1 MPLPTCQQYRAL
13 KGLDLALHVL
23 LDDAHEA
30 RAAELVPTRVQRTRV
45 RSAQR
50 SSRPPEHERHERARA
65 PQRGALQQRASGYL
79 WREDLERG
87 RPGRRLRNALGTHV
101 DQRERGRTEDR
112 CSRRS
117 HRSEHPAAASSSA
130 RCFQQARSSCSS
142 VPKFLEVQ
150 PRREA
155 ANRERPR
162 DIVIQ
167 YCKAA
172 PERHAMLLTTRRFD
186 RSVVAKHAILRKH
199 AARALDSRWHR
210 PGVHSAC

>member
-1 MPLPTCQQYRAL
+1 MRTVALRGLARPLPTCQRYRAL
-13 KGLDLALHVL
+13 EGFDLALHVL

-65 PQRGALQQRASGYL
+65 PQRGTLQQRASGYL
-79 WREDLERG
+79 RREDLERG
-87 RPGRRLRNALGTHV
+87 CPGRRLRNALGTHV

-112 CSRRS
+112 RSRRS
-117 HRSEHPAAASSSA
+117 HRSEHPAA
-130 RCFQQARSSCSS
+130 RSS

-155 ANRERPR
+155 ANRGVHAR
-162 DIVIQ
+162 DIIIE
-167 YCKAA
+167 YY
-172 PERHAMLLTTRRFD
+172 TRGTREARYVTHDKRCD
-186 RSVVAKHAILRKH
+186 RSV
-199 AARALDSRWHR
+199 S
-210 PGVHSAC
+210 G

>member
-13 KGLDLALHVL
+13 KGLNLALHVL

-30 RAAELVPTRVQRTRV
+30 RVAELVPTRVQRTRV

-65 PQRGALQQRASGYL
+65 PQRGTLQQRASGYL
-79 WREDLERG
+79 RREDLERG
-87 RPGRRLRNALGTHV
+87 CPGRRLRNTLGTHV

-112 CSRRS
+112 RSRRS
-117 HRSEHPAAASSSA
+117 QGSEHPASRSKLHDPA
-130 RCFQQARSSCSS
+130 ARSATIQLHGPSRT
-142 VPKFLEVQ
+142 KFLEVQ

-155 ANRERPR
+155 ATRRNS
-162 DIVIQ
+162 
-167 YCKAA
+167 
-172 PERHAMLLTTRRFD
+172 MLLTTRRFD
-186 RSVVAKHAILRKH
+186 RSVVARHAILRKH
-199 AARALDSRWHR
+199 AVTRALDSRWHR

>member
-65 PQRGALQQRASGYL
+65 PQRSALQQRASGYL

-87 RPGRRLRNALGTHV
+87 CSGRRLCDALGTHV

-117 HRSEHPAAASSSA
+117 HRSEHPAA
-130 RCFQQARSSCSS
+130 RS
-142 VPKFLEVQ
+142 VPERTRSATEEGGSQ
-150 PRREA
+150 PGMYLGIEILMEYIHA
-155 ANRERPR
+155 AL
-162 DIVIQ
+162 
-167 YCKAA
+167 
-172 PERHAMLLTTRRFD
+172 ERHAMLLTTRDAIVRL
-186 RSVVAKHAILRKH
+186 VAKHAILRKH